1 MGAMLVMV
9 KCMKIVSPKISK
21 YLEEVKLDSAMIN
34 NDLVDIKITDQDIDF
49 KIENIEFNGCYFINV
64 DFSKY
69 PLKNISLI
77 DCIFEKCNL
86 SGSDFSDIGI
96 HRVRFDRC
104 NMVGCDF
111 ISSSL
116 SNVSILETKGNY
128 INFSNSKISHFEIVN
143 SVVKEGRFVACSLED
158 VSFEEIDFERTE
170 FLNTKLKGLDF
181 CSCNINDIGVSPNDI
196 RGVNVNDEQA
206 LMLISLFGIII
217 K

>member
-104 NMVGCDF
+104 NMVGGDF

-116 SNVSILETKGNY
+116 VDVSILDSKCNY
-128 INFSNSKISHFEIVN
+128 INFSDSKLKHFEIEA
-143 SVVKEGRFVACSLED
+143 SIIKEGRFVSSNFD
-158 VSFEEIDFERTE
+158 DISFKDNDFEATE
-170 FLNTKLKGLDF
+170 FLNTKLKGIDF
-181 CSCNINDIGVSPNDI
+181 SSCNINDIGVSPNDI
-196 RGVNVNDEQA
+196 RGVIVNDEQA